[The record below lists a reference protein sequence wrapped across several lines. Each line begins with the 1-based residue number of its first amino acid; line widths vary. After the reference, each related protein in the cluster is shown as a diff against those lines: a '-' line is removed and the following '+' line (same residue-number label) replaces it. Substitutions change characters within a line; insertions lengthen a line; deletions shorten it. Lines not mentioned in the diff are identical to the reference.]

1 VTATDH
7 LNTELFHATTHLFQ
21 PGDIV
26 NPTDT
31 EHSETP
37 MAFATTDPKLA
48 ASIARGKTRWH
59 NKRNPDDQRTGHV
72 FAVEHMSEPADLWM
86 PSRYVADPAG
96 FRVLRKVEQ

>member
-1 VTATDH
+1 MTATDH
-7 LNTELFHATTHLFQ
+7 LNRELFHATTHPFQ
-21 PGDIV
+21 IGDVV

-37 MAFATTDPKLA
+37 MAFATPDLGLA
-48 ASIARGKTRWH
+48 NSIARGKARWH

-96 FRVLRKVEQ
+96 FRVVRKVEQ